1 VDVTLHLGAHRTGT
15 TTLQKYLEENRDNLG
30 EIGTEFWG
38 PKQTR
43 AGLFAGLEKRSNRL
57 TNKEALHGKRA
68 CDLIRTTLEQL
79 KMKGV
84 KSLIVSEENMIGTMW
99 GNLSNCQL
107 YAETQDRLQRF
118 AGGFERHCTRVAISI
133 RSYEE
138 YWASV
143 LASLTERGRIV
154 PNKREMDRLVI
165 QPRRWRDVITE
176 IAGVFP
182 SAELVVW
189 SFETM
194 AGRMNDQLALL
205 NGGSVPKQMR
215 GQNNWHNA
223 SAGSAKLRQVLGD
236 GGHTTLAEKIPD
248 GASRWQPYDVNQIAA
263 FQAQYNEDIAWLR
276 SGADGIARFEDN
288 SG

>member
-1 VDVTLHLGAHRTGT
+1 MDVTLHLGAHRTGT
-15 TTLQKYLEENRDNLG
+15 TTLQKYLEENRDNLE

-43 AGLFAGLEKRSNRL
+43 AGLFSGLEKRPNRL
-57 TNKEALHGKRA
+57 TNEETLHVKRS
-68 CDLIRTTLEQL
+68 CDLIWSALGRLE
-79 KMKGV
+79 MKGV
-84 KSLIVSEENMIGTMW
+84 KSLIISEENMIGTMW

-107 YAETQDRLQRF
+107 YAETQDRLQQF
-118 AGGFERHCTRVAISI
+118 ADGFEGHCKRVAISI

-138 YWASV
+138 YWAS
-143 LASLTERGRIV
+143 LLTSLTERGRVI
-154 PNKREMDRLVI
+154 PGKQEMDRLVT

-176 IAGVFP
+176 ISGVFP

-194 AGRMNDQLALL
+194 TGRVNDQLALL
-205 NGGSVPKQMR
+205 NGGIVPKQMR

-223 SAGSAKLRQVLGD
+223 SAGSAKLRQTLKD
-236 GGHTTLAEKIPD
+236 GGHTALAAKIPD
-248 GASRWQPYDVNQIAA
+248 GTLRWQPYEAHQIAA

-276 SGADGIARFEDN
+276 SGADGIARYEDN